1 MWHLARK
8 TIQTLVFLSLIV
20 APALALYDV
29 GVHVRSLYGPPEYS
43 LNSRRIRGG
52 GAVPTFFVNE
62 MEALIG
68 ERPRSARPLSGYFAG
83 SPWAMN
89 VGGYLFVDPLNAL
102 GALVAGGGSVG
113 RILLAALPFLVLTTL
128 LGRVFCGWL
137 CPVHFLLEM
146 VDSFRGLLARLGVP
160 IHNFRLKRTMKY
172 TVLGFGAVATLGLGA
187 QIFPLIYPPAVLG
200 RQVFELIFF
209 GSLGVGILFLIV
221 LVLAEIFLSRRLW
234 CRYLCPGGGLYSLL
248 SYFRRVSIQRDKS
261 ACDDCGD
268 CNQVCAFGLSPMT
281 DTTGIECTSC
291 LECVRVCAVD
301 ALVFRFEP
309 ELRRRAGSETAEPS
323 TEKRE
328 AA

>member
-8 TIQTLVFLSLIV
+8 TTQTLVFLSLIV

-29 GVHVRSLYGPPEYS
+29 GVHTRSLYGPPEYS

-52 GAVPTFFVNE
+52 GAISTFFVSE
-62 MEALIG
+62 MEALVG
-68 ERPRSARPLSGYFAG
+68 ERPRGARPLSGYFAG

-89 VGGYLFVDPLNAL
+89 VGGYLVIDPLNAL
-102 GALVAGGGSVG
+102 GALVAGGGGSG
-113 RILLAALPFLVLTTL
+113 KILLAALPFLLLTAL

-137 CPVHFLLEM
+137 CPVHYLLEM
-146 VDSFRGLLARLGVP
+146 TDGLRGILIRLGVP
-160 IHNFRLKRTMKY
+160 VRNFRLRRTMKY
-172 TVLGFGAVATLGLGA
+172 TVLGLGAVATLGLGA
-187 QIFPLIYPPAVLG
+187 QVFPLFYPPAVLG
-200 RQVFELIFF
+200 RQLFELIFL
-209 GSLGVGILFLIV
+209 GSLGAGILFLIA
-221 LVLAEIFLSRRLW
+221 LALAEIFLSRRLW

-248 SYFRRVSIQRDKS
+248 SYFRCVSIRRNKS

-268 CNQVCAFGLSPMT
+268 CNQACAFGLSPMT
-281 DTTGIECTSC
+281 DVMGVECTSC
-291 LECVRVCAVD
+291 LECVRSCPAD

-309 ELRRRAGSETAEPS
+309 GLRRLAGGEAAEPS